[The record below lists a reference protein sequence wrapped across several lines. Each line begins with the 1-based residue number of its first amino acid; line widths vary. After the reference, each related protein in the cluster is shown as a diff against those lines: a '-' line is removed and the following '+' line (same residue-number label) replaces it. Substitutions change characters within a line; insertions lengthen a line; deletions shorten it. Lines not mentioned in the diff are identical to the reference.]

1 MVLYSIYYF
10 KIKTKYMANSNTK
23 LFKSQAVWCNLDFE
37 EVKTELI
44 TLFKSPNPIQ
54 IYLNSQAIKEKFSEM
69 LSCLTLKI
77 KEWFKLDDSD
87 EKTFLMT
94 IYKQS
99 NYDKVWFDVVEYY
112 LRDSKNFDLLSYLH
126 FVKILNKDKQYIAK
140 TLLKMYQK
148 EDAWEIKKYLIKY
161 NAKVS
166 YERVK
171 QIYDQFG
178 IEKMSFDI
186 NLREDFVEH
195 FIEKIY
201 LQLDNTNRVSFLDHF
216 ILRLDKKTIDFSD
229 IAKVILKV
237 IGNYSSGY
245 KFEEVKNTLENE
257 YFRDIKALVD
267 DAISKYTISRWDFYV
282 DISLT
287 LSVLPHTDRAMFWQY
302 IRTKMIDLY
311 YSDVKY
317 LFYDFSS
324 HLFLDKNR
332 YSLLKWDFV
341 MKPAVSPEA
350 EYINTEYKQIQDLK
364 EIILELN
371 DNLFSFFL
379 LPIIYYTISEKLS
392 LKKKDLYKMKYL
404 LLFIFSDNYSEYKK
418 IYMFFNQL
426 EVFLNYEKK
435 SRVLEKLQ
443 VSASI
448 ILMVFLMLL
457 ISYSYLPIGVF
468 IGIFILSIIKANEV
482 MYPNIFYK
490 LKWNLG
496 IKFFA
501 IVFLSISSYFWFSNF
516 DKVKWDT
523 ANLTAQIKVLGT
535 ISSKE
540 VIDQWIE
547 YVKVNLLE
555 YKKMK

>member
-1 MVLYSIYYF
+1 
-10 KIKTKYMANSNTK
+10 MANSNTK
-23 LFKSQAVWCNLDFE
+23 LFQSDAVGCNIDFE
-37 EVKTELI
+37 EVKNELI
-44 TLFKSPNPIQ
+44 TLFKSPNPVQ
-54 IYLNSQAIKEKFSEM
+54 IYMNSQNIKDKFSDM

-77 KEWFKLDDSD
+77 KEGFKLDESD

-112 LRDSKNFDLLSYLH
+112 LRDSKNFDLLGYLYY
-126 FVKILNKDKQYIAK
+126 VKVLNKEKQFLAK
-140 TLLKMYQK
+140 TLLKIYQK
-148 EDAWEIKKYLIKY
+148 EEIGEIRKYLAKY
-161 NAKVS
+161 NTKIS
-166 YERVK
+166 YERIK
-171 QIYDQFG
+171 AIFDEYAIG
-178 IEKMSFDI
+178 EMKFDI
-186 NLREDFVEH
+186 NLREDFIEH

-201 LQLDNTNRVSFLDHF
+201 LQLDEWKKVTFLDHF

-245 KFEEVKNTLENE
+245 KFDEIQNTLNNE
-257 YFRDIKALVD
+257 FFKDIKLLVD
-267 DAISKYTISRWDFYV
+267 DYIERYPTIRAEFYV
-282 DISLT
+282 QMSQT
-287 LSVLPHTDRAMFWQY
+287 LSVLSHTDRAMFWQY
-302 IRTKMIDLY
+302 IKTKMIDVY

-324 HLFLDKNR
+324 NQFLDKNA
-332 YSLLKWDFV
+332 YSILKGDFV
-341 MKPAVSPEA
+341 MKPAISPES
-350 EYINTEYKQIQDLK
+350 EYINAEYRQIEDLK

-404 LLFIFSDNYSEYKK
+404 LLFIFSSNYSEYKK

-435 SRVLEKLQ
+435 SRVLEKVQ

-448 ILMVFLMLL
+448 ILSVFLTLV
-457 ISYSYLPIGVF
+457 ISYFYLPIWVF
-468 IGIFILSIIKANEV
+468 VWIFLLSIIKAFEV
-482 MYPNIFYK
+482 IYPNIFYK
-490 LKWNLG
+490 QKWNIG
-496 IKFFA
+496 FKFFA
-501 IVFLSISSYFWFSNF
+501 IVFLSVSSYFWFSNF
-516 DKVKWDT
+516 DKVKGDT
-523 ANLTAQIKVLGT
+523 ADLTQQIKVLGT

-540 VIDQWIE
+540 VIDDSIR
-547 YVKVNLLE
+547 YIKASLLE
-555 YKKMK
+555 YNKMK

>member
-1 MVLYSIYYF
+1 
-10 KIKTKYMANSNTK
+10 MANSNTK
-23 LFKSQAVWCNLDFE
+23 LFQNSNLECNIDFE
-37 EVKTELI
+37 EVKNELI
-44 TLFKSPNPIQ
+44 TLFKSPNPVQ
-54 IYLNSQAIKEKFSEM
+54 IYMNSQNIKDKFSDM

-77 KEWFKLDDSD
+77 KEGFKLDESD

-112 LRDSKNFDLLSYLH
+112 LRDSKNFDLLWYLYY
-126 FVKILNKDKQYIAK
+126 VKVLNKDKQFLAK
-140 TLLKMYQK
+140 TLLKIYNK
-148 EDAWEIKKYLIKY
+148 EEVGEIRKYLAKY
-161 NAKVS
+161 NTKIS
-166 YERVK
+166 YERIK
-171 QIYDQFG
+171 AIFDEYA
-178 IEKMSFDI
+178 ISEMKFDI
-186 NLREDFVEH
+186 NLREDFIEH

-201 LQLDNTNRVSFLDHF
+201 LQLDEWKKVTFLDNF

-245 KFEEVKNTLENE
+245 KFDEIQNTLNNE
-257 YFRDIKALVD
+257 FFKDIKLLVD
-267 DAISKYTISRWDFYV
+267 DYIERYPTIRAEFYV
-282 DISLT
+282 QMSQT
-287 LSVLPHTDRAMFWQY
+287 LSVLSHTDRAMFWQY
-302 IRTKMIDLY
+302 IKTKMIDVY

-324 HLFLDKNR
+324 NQFLDKNA
-332 YSLLKWDFV
+332 YSILKGDFV
-341 MKPAVSPEA
+341 MKPSISPES
-350 EYINTEYKQIQDLK
+350 EYINAEYRQIQDLK

-404 LLFIFSDNYSEYKK
+404 LLFIFSNNYSEYKK

-435 SRVLEKLQ
+435 SRVLEKVQ

-448 ILMVFLMLL
+448 ILSVFLTLV
-457 ISYSYLPIGVF
+457 ISYFYLPIGVF
-468 IGIFILSIIKANEV
+468 VWIFLLSIIKAFEV
-482 MYPNIFYK
+482 IYPNIFYK
-490 LKWNLG
+490 QKWN
-496 IKFFA
+496 IWFKFFA
-501 IVFLSISSYFWFSNF
+501 IVFLSVSSYFWFSNF
-516 DKVKWDT
+516 DKVKGDT
-523 ANLTAQIKVLGT
+523 ADLTQQIKVLGT

-540 VIDQWIE
+540 VIDDSIR
-547 YVKVNLLE
+547 YIKASVLE
-555 YKKMK
+555 YQKMK

>member
-1 MVLYSIYYF
+1 
-10 KIKTKYMANSNTK
+10 MANSNTK
-23 LFKSQAVWCNLDFE
+23 LFQSDAMGYNIDFDD
-37 EVKTELI
+37 VKTELI
-44 TLFKSPNPIQ
+44 TLFKSPNPVQ
-54 IYLNSQAIKEKFSEM
+54 IYLNSQAIKDKFSDM

-77 KEWFKLDDSD
+77 KEGFKIDDSD

-112 LRDSKNFDLLSYLH
+112 LRDSKNFDLLGYLYY
-126 FVKILNKDKQYIAK
+126 VKVLNKDKQYIAK
-140 TLLKMYQK
+140 TLLKIYNK
-148 EDAWEIKKYLIKY
+148 EDVSEIKKYLIKY
-161 NAKVS
+161 NTKIS
-166 YERVK
+166 YERIK
-171 QIYDQFG
+171 SIYDEFG
-178 IEKMSFDI
+178 IEKMKFDI

-201 LQLDNTNRVSFLDHF
+201 LQLDAVKRVAFLDNF
-216 ILRLDKKTIDFSD
+216 ILRLDKKTIDFTD

-237 IGNYSSGY
+237 IGNYSSWY

-257 YFRDIKALVD
+257 FFKDVKALID
-267 DAISKYTISRWDFYV
+267 DAISKYTISRSDFYV
-282 DISLT
+282 EISQT
-287 LSVLPHTDRAMFWQY
+287 LSVLGHTDRAMFWQY

-324 HLFLDKNR
+324 NLFLDKNS

-350 EYINTEYKQIQDLK
+350 EYINAEYKQIQDLK

-404 LLFIFSDNYSEYKK
+404 LLFIFSENYSEYKK

-448 ILMVFLMLL
+448 ILTVLITLL
-457 ISYSYLPIGVF
+457 ISYFYLPIWVF
-468 IGIFILSIIKANEV
+468 IGIFTLSIIKANEV

-490 LKWNLG
+490 LKWNVG

-501 IVFLSISSYFWFSNF
+501 IVFLCISSYFWFSNF
-516 DKVKWDT
+516 DKVKGDT
-523 ANLTAQIKVLGT
+523 ADLTAQIKVLWT

-555 YKKMK
+555 YKKIK